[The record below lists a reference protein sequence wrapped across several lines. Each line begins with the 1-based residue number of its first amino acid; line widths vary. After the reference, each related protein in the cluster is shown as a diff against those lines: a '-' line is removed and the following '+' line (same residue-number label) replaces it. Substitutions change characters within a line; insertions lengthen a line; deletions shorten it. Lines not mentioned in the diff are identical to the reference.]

1 MLRYLT
7 RRILW
12 AVVLFFAVTIVSYV
26 LFYIIPANP
35 AKLACGQSCT
45 EIQVKRVAHFLG
57 TDRPVYVQYGKFV
70 GRLLPVS
77 FTGGPHF
84 KAPSLGFSFYNR
96 QPVTKLVLSAA
107 PVTASLVF
115 GGALVW
121 LMIAIP
127 IGILSALKP
136 RSLLD
141 RTSMTFVLIGISAHP
156 LWVGLVFSYF
166 IGYKWHITPITG
178 YADFFNPLPTEPG
191 GPIQWAYHLV

>member
-1 MLRYLT
+1 MARYLT

-12 AVVLFFAVTIVSYV
+12 
-26 LFYIIPANP
+26 
-35 AKLACGQSCT
+35 
-45 EIQVKRVAHFLG
+45 
-57 TDRPVYVQYGKFV
+57 
-70 GRLLPVS
+70 
-77 FTGGPHF
+77 
-84 KAPSLGFSFYNR
+84 
-96 QPVTKLVLSAA
+96 AA

-178 YADFFNPLPTEPG
+178 YADFFNPLPPEPG
-191 GPIQWAYHLV
+191 GP